1 MKKKYMKLQDDL
13 SREVSRY
20 VDSLPPPDTTTQTD
34 KPETIEIPEGTST
47 AKHN

>member
-1 MKKKYMKLQDDL
+1 MDPRRPKRPIDPNQLGKL
-13 SREVSRY
+13 
-20 VDSLPPPDTTTQTD
+20 DTTTQTD